1 MRRLRALTVLG
12 AALALAIVTVA
23 PVSAAKPGQAWGST
37 ADGYHT
43 YDSDL
48 INIENVTEDGDGVY
62 VAVLDTGLVPEWADY
77 FSKDRVAEEYGIG
90 FYQSVSFARSSD
102 PCNLE
107 FNTVGQLRTSSF
119 IGSRTSAHGTHVAS
133 TILGFN
139 YYSNT
144 DASQGYALPPIQVRG
159 IAPEVTLIPVKVLA
173 DYQVPAMPKACGT
186 PSGPV
191 NFGTDEM
198 IAAGVNYVTSLATGP
213 LAGHRVVI
221 NMSLGGD
228 EMSAVEKQAYDNAIA
243 HGVVIV
249 AAAGNEGE
257 EGMHFPGAYAPII
270 SAGSVGWEDQWLD
283 HPGDQDTQTPPAN
296 GSRYRMFWLQNWFG
310 DDAGQAGDLEP
321 PLKANSGQAA
331 DPTLADDVFVSDFS
345 SRSLSAQQDL
355 DVLAP
360 GDWVRGPFAS
370 DPGYNHLPW
379 WSHGIADLVSSNQ
392 GNFFYVGGTSM
403 ATPHVAAVAA
413 LLLEQHPTWTAGQ
426 VEARLEATALPIPA
440 GSASIW
446 DPFLA
451 TPGWHEYTWGT
462 DATGAGLLQADAALG
477 E

>member
-1 MRRLRALTVLG
+1 MVLG

-23 PVSAAKPGQAWGST
+23 PVAAGKPGQAFDST
-37 ADGYHT
+37 ASGYHT

-48 INIENVTEDGDGVY
+48 INVEKVAEDGTGVY
-62 VAVLDTGLVPEWADY
+62 IAVLDTGLAANWSDY
-77 FSKDRVAEEYGIG
+77 FPKARIAEQYGIG
-90 FYQSVSFARSSD
+90 FYQNVAYKATAD
-102 PCNLE
+102 PCRLDADV
-107 FNTVGQLRTSSF
+107 TGGVRTGSF
-119 IGSRTSAHGTHVAS
+119 IGSRSSEHGTHVTS

-139 YYSNT
+139 YYANS
-144 DASQGYALPPIQVRG
+144 DASQGFPLPAIQVRG
-159 IAPEVTLIPVKVLA
+159 IAPNATVIPVKVLA
-173 DYQVPAMPKACGT
+173 DYQTPKMPKCT
-186 PSGPV
+186 DPSIVQGATV
-191 NFGTDEM
+191 NFGTDQM
-198 IAAGVNYVTSLATGP
+198 IAAGINYVTGLATGA

-228 EMSAVEKQAYDNAIA
+228 ELSTVERAAIDNAIA
-243 HGVVIV
+243 HNVVIV

-257 EGMHFPGAYAPII
+257 AGMHFPGAYAPVI

-296 GSRYRMFWLQNWFG
+296 GVRYRMFWLQNVRG
-310 DDAGQAGDLEP
+310 DGAGTAGNLEP
-321 PLKANSGQAA
+321 PLFADSGNAA

-345 SRSLSAQQDL
+345 SRSLNANQDL

-360 GDWVRGPFAS
+360 GDWVRGPFGG

-379 WSHGIADLVSSNQ
+379 WSHGIADLVSRNS
-392 GNFFYVGGTSM
+392 GNFYYVGGTSM
-403 ATPHVAAVAA
+403 ATPHVSAVAA
-413 LLLEQHPTWTAGQ
+413 LMLQQNPSLSPAD
-426 VEARLEATALPIPA
+426 VETRMENTALPIAA

-451 TPGWHEYTWGT
+451 TPGWHAYTWGT